1 MLTSFGIAIRK
12 IRLDRGLKLR
22 DMADKLDLTSAFLS
36 AIETGRKPIPKGYV
50 EAVTQALGLSE
61 IETRD
66 LCRAADETR
75 TTVDVDNLAAENRE
89 LVASFARR
97 VNQLPPD
104 FLERLRK
111 LLKSLSGELPFRRQR
126 MGILVPP
133 MSRAAIQDFAER
145 VRDVFIEVDQIKFP
159 ILEVLEFAMPKIFDG
174 FHVDVCSHEIMGDD
188 EGRVLSGTNC
198 IMLREDVY
206 DAACGGQGR
215 ARFTV
220 CHELGHFL
228 LHREIMMARNREERH
243 PVYRDA
249 EWQADFFAGSLLLS
263 ARHVSRFLN
272 SDDAAKHCGMSR
284 AAARVMWTKLNPA
297 GA

>member
-22 DMADKLDLTSAFLS
+22 DMADRLDLTSAFVS
-36 AIETGRKPIPKGYV
+36 AVETGRKSIPQGYV

-61 IETRD
+61 TETRD
-66 LCRAADETR
+66 LRRAADETR
-75 TTVDVDNLAAENRE
+75 TTVDVDNLAAESRE

-104 FLERLRK
+104 FLESLRK
-111 LLKSLSGELPFRRQR
+111 LLKSLSGEVPFRRHR

-133 MSRAAIQDFAER
+133 LSRAAIQDFAER
-145 VRDVFIEVDQIKFP
+145 VRSIFIEEDQIKFP
-159 ILEVLEFAMPKIFDG
+159 ILEVLEFAMPRIFDE
-174 FHVDVCSHEIMGDD
+174 FYVDVCSYDIMGDD
-188 EGRVLSGTNC
+188 EGRVLSGNNC

-206 DAACGGQGR
+206 DSACRDQGR

-220 CHELGHFL
+220 CHEFGHFL
-228 LHREIMMARNREERH
+228 LHREINMARNREEGH

-263 ARHVSRFLN
+263 ARHLSEFLG
-272 SDDAAKHCGMSR
+272 SDDAARQCGMSR
-284 AAARVMWTKLNPA
+284 SAARVMWTKLHVA